1 MIWHE
6 SDCYKEIEPNG
17 MFFKYKKT
25 FFEYLD
31 RMLDDSE
38 FEAEMSVNAINRAKE
53 LSKNESKMLGEL
65 HKKLYIC

>member
-1 MIWHE
+1 
-6 SDCYKEIEPNG
+6 
-17 MFFKYKKT
+17 
-25 FFEYLD
+25 
-31 RMLDDSE
+31 MLDDSE